1 MHSRTP
7 YQRWSYPFLLLAT
20 FSLSVSNASY
30 AVVKYAAFVS
40 SYNSVTH
47 LQGQGMFTVCYVIVC
62 TATTCNNK
70 HSRSVVSVKLC
81 RWRLLSWSIC
91 NSSETDV
98 SEDVFSVGERFL
110 RPKTTHHTLYH
121 NVCTIILHVP
131 ATHQHCEN
139 VGQREGVCGVLVVS
153 LSECMVMEHMAVC
166 QVKYLCTSAW
176 TKIFTYVHTYIS
188 LD

>member
-1 MHSRTP
+1 MHSHTP

-30 AVVKYAAFVS
+30 AAVKYAAFVS

-70 HSRSVVSVKLC
+70 RSRSVVGVKLC
-81 RWRLLSWSIC
+81 QWRLLSWSIC

-98 SEDVFSVGERFL
+98 SEDVFSVREHFL

-121 NVCTIILHVP
+121 NTAYLQHISTVRMWGRERVC
-131 ATHQHCEN
+131 
-139 VGQREGVCGVLVVS
+139 VV
-153 LSECMVMEHMAVC
+153 
-166 QVKYLCTSAW
+166 
-176 TKIFTYVHTYIS
+176 F
-188 LD
+188 